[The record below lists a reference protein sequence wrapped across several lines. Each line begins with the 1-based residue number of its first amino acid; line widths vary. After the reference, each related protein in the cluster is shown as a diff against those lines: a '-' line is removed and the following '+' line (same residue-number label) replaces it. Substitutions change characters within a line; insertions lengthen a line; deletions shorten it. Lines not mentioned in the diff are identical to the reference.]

1 MNVKTTVIG
10 GRRSARLASVAAVAL
25 LAGLLS
31 GSGSAAKEGGAAV
44 TLAYDCALPGGTGR
58 VTVGVTTAFPASGT
72 AGTPLESGPVT
83 VDVRLPGADLAA
95 LLPAGTEAV
104 ASTATLFVEIRQKD
118 RSAEARWLDLPAPGT
133 EVPAEG
139 EASLVH
145 TGAVPSV
152 TLPTAGDAT
161 FTAGRLTLRVR
172 PVDDSAPRTGQETGP
187 ADIPSL
193 TCEPAGGGRA
203 LLATVPVSGDTPV
216 PWPSRTSGDDGADGA
231 GGTDGAGADP
241 GDGIAVEP
249 RTAAAGNEEPCP
261 VDPPTGAADW
271 SEAPKP
277 PAGAEVM
284 EVDIPG
290 GGTFGCAYAVG
301 MATVHKLNGAMIIND
316 PAKKPGLISVLANVH
331 RGQRAANAEGGYYL
345 RLDSLGNLKLPDA
358 DSTFL
363 TFGFQPVSAKVEFE
377 NGPLTISTGNIGMG
391 SGKTYFA
398 TASFKQSLRL
408 HDVKVNG
415 TPLDVGPECRTS
427 KPFKVVL
434 NGDFPKYVNVFGGG
448 PMNGEVEIPPFSGCG
463 TGGEDLDN
471 LFTAA
476 ISGPGNVVAMNQG
489 MTCVPSDSSTFCP
502 PTMPTLPGREE
513 PTG

>member
-1 MNVKTTVIG
+1 MNVKTSATG
-10 GRRSARLASVAAVAL
+10 GRRSVRLASVAAVAL

-31 GSGSAAKEGGAAV
+31 GSGSAAEEGGSAV

-58 VTVGVTTAFPASGT
+58 VTVRVTTAFPSSGT

-83 VDVRLPGADLAA
+83 VDVRLARSDLEA
-95 LLPAGTEAV
+95 LLPAGTEVV
-104 ASTATLFVEIRQKD
+104 ASTATLAVGIRQQD
-118 RSAEARWLDLPAPGT
+118 RSAEARWLDLPAPGSA
-133 EVPAEG
+133 VPAEG
-139 EASLVH
+139 EVSLVH
-145 TGAVPSV
+145 TGPVPSV
-152 TLPTAGDAT
+152 TLPAAGDVT
-161 FTAGRLTLRVR
+161 FTAGRLTLGLR
-172 PVDDSAPRTGQETGP
+172 PVADTAPEAGAESGP
-187 ADIPSL
+187 AAAPPL
-193 TCEPAGGGRA
+193 GCEPAEDGGRP
-203 LLATVPVSGDTPV
+203 LATVPVTAGPPD
-216 PWPSRTSGDDGADGA
+216 PWPSGTEGDEGSR
-231 GGTDGAGADP
+231 GTDGSADAGDR
-241 GDGIAVEP
+241 IAVEP
-249 RTAAAGNEEPCP
+249 RTAEAGSEEPCP
-261 VDPPTGAADW
+261 VDPPTGTADW
-271 SEAPKP
+271 SDAPKP
-277 PAGAEVM
+277 PEGGPVM

-301 MATVHKLNGAMIIND
+301 MATVYKLNGAMIIND

-331 RGQRAANAEGGYYL
+331 RGQRAANAPGGYYL

-377 NGPLTISTGNIGMG
+377 NGPLTISTGNIGTG
-391 SGKTYFA
+391 STKTYFA

-408 HDVKVNG
+408 RDVEVNG
-415 TPLDVGPECRTS
+415 TPLDVGPNCRTAA
-427 KPFKVVL
+427 PFKVVL

-448 PMNGEVEIPPFSGCG
+448 PMNGKVEIPPFSGCG

-502 PTMPTLPGREE
+502 PTVPTLPGKET
-513 PTG
+513 PAG